1 MTATPWFKVGLR
13 VEDVEAAASF
23 YGGLGFER
31 VGAVPNE
38 RGDPVLVIL
47 QRGEVNLI
55 VDALVGLPFP
65 DTARERN
72 IKRGPRGLGVAIGLV
87 VDDLD
92 AALGYCTDAACEIV
106 SEPEETPWGD
116 RVFSCLDPFGYEWEI
131 SVPLEDAQNENVFEV
146 TSERWFDIGRKASRR
161 ATPRR

>member
-1 MTATPWFKVGLR
+1 MTATPWFKVGLQ

-38 RGDPVLVIL
+38 QGDPVLVIL
-47 QRGEVNLI
+47 QKGEVNLI

-65 DTARERN
+65 DTARERK

-92 AALGYCTDAACEIV
+92 AVLGYCTDAGCEIV
-106 SEPEETPWGD
+106 SEPEDTPWGD

-131 SVPLEDAQNENVFEV
+131 SFPLEDVGNEDAFDA
-146 TSERWFDIGRKASRR
+146 TSERWFER
-161 ATPRR
+161 PEP

>member
-1 MTATPWFKVGLR
+1 MATPWFKVGLR

-31 VGAVPNE
+31 IGAVPNE
-38 RGDPVLVIL
+38 RGDPVLAIL
-47 QRGEVNLI
+47 QKGEVNLI

-65 DTARERN
+65 DTARERKV
-72 IKRGPRGLGVAIGLV
+72 KRGPRGLGVAIGLV

-92 AALGYCTDAACEIV
+92 ATLAYCTGAGCEIL
-106 SEPEETPWGD
+106 SEPEDTPWGD

-131 SVPLEDAQNENVFEV
+131 SVPLEEMSNENVFDA
-146 TSERWFDIGRKASRR
+146 TSERWFDRPD
-161 ATPRR
+161 T